1 MKCFLLLF
9 KFKQGVGFKIVR
21 DHTWVQLSEYV
32 HHSIH
37 VWNAWHVIKSRP
49 CFIEVWQIEMF
60 RHSCQAEASENDHC
74 LCKTISGLALVA
86 FVRHLTFF
94 HTRGCFEYVLILFTP
109 NKSLML
115 VAFLTGGSNAS
126 LSKALKHCMV
136 SVATF
141 AMDLYFWPES
151 FRSFRSELAE
161 LFLPLSTDACMEDFH
176 DLILKISC
184 GGTGNKSG
192 TSASGMANVSLFH
205 LLTAMRQLELHSI
218 HTS

>member
-1 MKCFLLLF
+1 
-9 KFKQGVGFKIVR
+9 
-21 DHTWVQLSEYV
+21 
-32 HHSIH
+32 
-37 VWNAWHVIKSRP
+37 
-49 CFIEVWQIEMF
+49 
-60 RHSCQAEASENDHC
+60 
-74 LCKTISGLALVA
+74 
-86 FVRHLTFF
+86 
-94 HTRGCFEYVLILFTP
+94 
-109 NKSLML
+109 ML

-151 FRSFRSELAE
+151 FRSFRTELAE

-192 TSASGMANVSLFH
+192 TSASGMANVSLFSLH
-205 LLTAMRQLELHSI
+205 LLTAMCQLELHSI

>member
-1 MKCFLLLF
+1 M
-9 KFKQGVGFKIVR
+9 
-21 DHTWVQLSEYV
+21 
-32 HHSIH
+32 H
-37 VWNAWHVIKSRP
+37 VV
-49 CFIEVWQIEMF
+49 
-60 RHSCQAEASENDHC
+60 
-74 LCKTISGLALVA
+74 
-86 FVRHLTFF
+86 
-94 HTRGCFEYVLILFTP
+94 
-109 NKSLML
+109 
-115 VAFLTGGSNAS
+115 FLTGGSNAS

-192 TSASGMANVSLFH
+192 TSASGMANDSLFSPINCH
-205 LLTAMRQLELHSI
+205 ASFRTSLNTYFLNVRPPKSMSSELVTNINFDKSQSKNYLYVI
-218 HTS
+218 FSKDSWL